1 MDDEEK
7 TLFPTRLRCLR
18 KKKGLSQKA
27 LAEKL
32 NYRYT
37 AISNYESGRNQPGL
51 RELIMLAKVFDV
63 SVDFLVGNDR
73 DKTLSEKEIF
83 YGDGM
88 KNFVNLYLHHEE
100 FRKDMDDIMNGLMKL
115 YLKARK
121 QEL

>member
-1 MDDEEK
+1 MDNEER
-7 TLFPTRLRCLR
+7 TLFPTRLRYLR
-18 KKKGLSQKA
+18 QKNGLSQKM

-32 NYRYT
+32 HYGYT

-88 KNFVNLYLHHEE
+88 KNFVNFYLHHEE
-100 FRKDMDDIMNGLMKL
+100 FRKDMDDIINGLMKL
-115 YLKARK
+115 YLKASR